1 MFKFQIGEILKD
13 NITGFTGV
21 VMARSEYYTGC
32 SQYALLNRKL
42 DDKGKTQDWEQI
54 DEMRLTST
62 GKKVKVDN
70 KIRQKAPGGPCSAAP
85 QM

>member
-42 DDKGKTQDWEQI
+42 DDKGKTQDWE
-54 DEMRLTST
+54 
-62 GKKVKVDN
+62 
-70 KIRQKAPGGPCSAAP
+70 
-85 QM
+85 